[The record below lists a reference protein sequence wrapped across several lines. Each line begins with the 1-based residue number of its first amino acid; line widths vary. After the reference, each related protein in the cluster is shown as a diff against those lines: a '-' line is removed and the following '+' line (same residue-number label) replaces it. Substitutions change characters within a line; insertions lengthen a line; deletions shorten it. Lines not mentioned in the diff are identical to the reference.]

1 MRGTYESLR
10 SSHEEQIKSLE
21 AELYWA
27 LTAIVDLMPEDMRGL
42 LTRYYSCRSRAEAH
56 QWEADVIETLLNKAT
71 LLPRDRFALS
81 DRAYCPLCRDGSSSR
96 YEEGFSHPEGL
107 RRHLVGWGSM
117 RQCSVLAAAMKIA
130 RRYWDSEFSEAEH
143 ETWARDTTERQQRRT
158 TETLYLVA
166 PDGDPELIDEQQYF
180 SKLPRD
186 EPQMR
191 WAEDRLTSLGFTI
204 NTDGRV
210 KSYVHETADYAVFAD
225 PRMNGEIQFTV
236 YRLPLPKKTRGRQP
250 RVRVARSFRIADS
263 WKNDLVGKFRDRVF
277 RALAE

>member
-1 MRGTYESLR
+1 
-10 SSHEEQIKSLE
+10 
-21 AELYWA
+21 
-27 LTAIVDLMPEDMRGL
+27 
-42 LTRYYSCRSRAEAH
+42 
-56 QWEADVIETLLNKAT
+56 
-71 LLPRDRFALS
+71 
-81 DRAYCPLCRDGSSSR
+81 
-96 YEEGFSHPEGL
+96 
-107 RRHLVGWGSM
+107 
-117 RQCSVLAAAMKIA
+117 MKIA